1 MTPAPGLSA
10 LVIAQDAA
18 TLIDRCVA
26 SLSFADEIV
35 VVDGGSVDGTP
46 ERARARGARVVKNPW
61 PGFAAQRRFA
71 LEQARHAWVFACDA
85 DEEVTPGLAA
95 AVRRV
100 VDGDA
105 GTAAG
110 YRVHRRN
117 QFLGAWVDS
126 GPWAD
131 DWQLRLARR
140 DAVRVTDA
148 AVHEGYLVDGP
159 VAALAPPLNHYTHP
173 TIAESVRRMN
183 VYTSLEA
190 RDRSRRRR
198 VGAAD
203 PLLAP
208 AGVFF
213 NYYVVG
219 GCWRAGVRGYLLA
232 ATTAMYKSVLY
243 IKTRSLQ
250 HPPGGGEAGGRTR
263 APR

>member
-1 MTPAPGLSA
+1 MTHAVGAVPGVSA

-18 TLIDRCVA
+18 AQIDRCVA

-35 VVDGGSVDGTP
+35 VVDGGSVDGTAG
-46 ERARARGARVVKNPW
+46 RARAHGARVIANPW

-71 LEQARHAWVFACDA
+71 LQQARHAWVFACDA
-85 DEEVTPGLAA
+85 DEEVTAELAA
-95 AVRRV
+95 AIRRV
-100 VDGDA
+100 VDGNT
-105 GTAAG
+105 GAAG

-117 QFLGAWVDS
+117 QFLGVWVDR
-126 GPWAD
+126 GPWTD

-148 AVHEGYLVDGP
+148 AVHEGYLVNGP
-159 VAALAPPLNHYTHP
+159 VAKLDPPLNHYTHP

-190 RDRSRRRR
+190 PGRARRRR
-198 VGAAD
+198 VGVLD
-203 PLLAP
+203 PLVAP

-213 NYYVVG
+213 NYYVLK

-243 IKTRSLQ
+243 VKTRALQ
-250 HPPGGGEAGGRTR
+250 DPSAQDGRASR
-263 APR
+263 